1 MESKIRIKIGPIE
14 VEYEGPETFLKKEL
28 PDLLKT
34 ITELSMSTGDTMDNL
49 DDKGE
54 AEKTKLEKLKLS
66 TASIAAKL
74 SCSSGPELILAA
86 AAHLTLVRKLKF
98 FSRKQLL
105 DEMKTATSY
114 YKTTYCGHLSR
125 SLKTLLKGKLN
136 EPSSGQFS
144 LSANACDEL
153 EVRLAQ
159 RN

>member
-14 VEYEGPETFLKKEL
+14 VEYEGPETFLKQEL

-34 ITELSMSTGDTMDNL
+34 ITELSMSTGGTMNNL

-54 AEKTKLEKLKLS
+54 AEKTKLGKLQLS
-66 TASIAAKL
+66 TTSIAAKL

-86 AAHLTLVRKLKF
+86 AAHLTLVRKLEV

-105 DEMKTATSY
+105 DEMKTASGY
-114 YKTTYCGHLSR
+114 YKTTYRDNLSTN
-125 SLKTLLKGKLN
+125 LKTLLKDKLN

-144 LSANACDEL
+144 LSAKARKEL
-153 EVRLAQ
+153 EVRLAK
-159 RN
+159 